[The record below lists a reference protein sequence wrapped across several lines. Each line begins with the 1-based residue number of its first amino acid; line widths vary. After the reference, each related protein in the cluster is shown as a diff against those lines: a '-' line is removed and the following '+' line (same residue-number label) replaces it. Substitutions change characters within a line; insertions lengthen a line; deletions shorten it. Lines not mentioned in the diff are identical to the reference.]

1 MKRMTLVTIALLGVL
16 AVVTV
21 KLPSAILGPGP
32 GIEGHDSAA
41 AVKGSSPV
49 SFRGL
54 PNISPLVIKRG
65 DPSLPATFAPLSTAR
80 PGPGQA
86 VPQNVHIAEASE
98 DAGRPVPAA
107 PVPEMDLGISPDM
120 RAAGKPG
127 SGLEIRDVARSDGA
141 VPGLVSSDPVS
152 GSAPGSGSGVESDS
166 DSCPG
171 PDFGSG
177 SGSGSSSGSRSRSSA
192 PAAGAPP
199 ETPTAPGGVM
209 DGGGVRHGFVV
220 LDEAVRRH
228 PLWAELASVEQ
239 EMDACKA
246 EWQREVD
253 ASCLTQEDIDRC
265 YAAAERLLLVP
276 VARGGSSGRDGG
288 DGDGDASAAYAGTL
302 VKRLKEMEAR
312 LRNEAERRVEAH
324 AGEVSA
330 RLEDDLYAERARLN
344 REFDEF
350 KEKTLKEYYLSLFN
364 TQARLKLLKL
374 PEEERRALQEK
385 LAKLTVEME
394 MKIDA
399 KARENDAAFAA
410 YAEKR
415 RAEAEADAAAFRNRE
430 EQELS
435 GKLAGERARLEKSL
449 AGLLS
454 ATDLSLREDAQ
465 AWCDEAVRRARTE
478 LAARR
483 DRIARDFAA
492 KEEAFT
498 EKYTK
503 LQQRRDALYR
513 TVCDD
518 IRAAARELEVAAA
531 MKVSVLERGA
541 KRPAGTGE
549 DEDVTERVL
558 AIIRNR

>member
-1 MKRMTLVTIALLGVL
+1 MKRMTLGTIALLGAL

-21 KLPSAILGPGP
+21 KLPSAILGPGS

-41 AVKGSSPV
+41 AVKGSPSA
-49 SFRGL
+49 SSEGL
-54 PNISPLVIKRG
+54 PDISPLVINRG
-65 DPSLPATFAPLSTAR
+65 DPSLPATFAPLFTAR
-80 PGPGQA
+80 PGPGQT
-86 VPQNVHIAEASE
+86 VPQNVHTAEASE
-98 DAGRPVPAA
+98 DAGRPVTAA
-107 PVPEMDLGISPDM
+107 PVPEIYLGVSPDVE
-120 RAAGKPG
+120 AAGKPG
-127 SGLEIRDVARSDGA
+127 SGLETRDSAMSGGA
-141 VPGLVSSDPVS
+141 VPGLVSSDPIS
-152 GSAPGSGSGVESDS
+152 GSAPGSGLESDTDP
-166 DSCPG
+166 DSGSVRTP
-171 PDFGSG
+171 GSG
-177 SGSGSSSGSRSRSSA
+177 SGSRSRPSA

-209 DGGGVRHGFVV
+209 DGGGLRHGFVV
-220 LDEAVRRH
+220 LDEAIKRH

-239 EMDACKA
+239 ELDACKA

-265 YAAAERLLLVP
+265 YAAAERLLLTP
-276 VARGGSSGRDGG
+276 VARGGSS
-288 DGDGDASAAYAGTL
+288 DGDASTAYAGTL
-302 VKRLKEMEAR
+302 VKRLNEMEAR

-364 TQARLKLLKL
+364 TQARLKLLNL
-374 PEEERRALQEK
+374 PEEERKALQEK
-385 LAKLTVEME
+385 LARLTVEME

-430 EQELS
+430 ERELS
-435 GKLAGERARLEKSL
+435 GKLAGERARLENSL
-449 AGLLS
+449 AGLLN

-498 EKYTK
+498 EKHTK

-513 TVCDD
+513 TICDD
-518 IRAAARELEVAAA
+518 IRAGARELEVAAA

-541 KRPAGTGE
+541 KPPAGTGE